1 MTQKIRR
8 RIEALESAAP
18 QSIWR
23 VVHLTD
29 DEIIDRAIERLS
41 DEDLK
46 ILEHLSD
53 GSEKSRLPTE
63 REGAAL
69 HALGC
74 AVEQERGCLK
84 PSSLRRFAI

>member
-18 QSIWR
+18 QSIWTA
-23 VVHLTD
+23 VSLTD

-46 ILEHLSD
+46 TLGQLSD
-53 GSEKSRLPTE
+53 FEESGRPTE

-69 HALGC
+69 HAFGC
-74 AVEQERGCLK
+74 AIEQERGCLK
-84 PSSLRRFAI
+84 PSPRRRFIV